1 MTAQRT
7 QKSVRETRI
16 FFWKKQRVAISPST
30 VYTIKMKVVKQVR
43 PIVTYEEIEKDN
55 TDKSILFVDVRSPK
69 EYAKETIPG
78 AVNIPVLDD
87 EARKEVGT
95 LYVSGQ
101 IDEAKMHGIKSISPR
116 LPEMFSRYREYD
128 KEYDRV
134 VLFCS
139 RGGFRSNSIFSLLKS
154 LGMGVYRLEGGYK
167 GYRSHINKQVPE
179 LFEKVQFVTLYGN
192 TGSGK
197 TAILHEMQAQGANI
211 LDLEGC
217 ANHRGS
223 LLGSVGLERKEPNS
237 QKMFE
242 SLLVDTA
249 KNWQKPLIV
258 FTEGESKRIGKVV
271 LPPSLVAAMRSGI
284 NIKIDASLDYRIGL
298 LKQDYV
304 HENKEEINLAL
315 DRLKKYVNDERV
327 EGYKA
332 SILRNDFDAVIEDLL
347 LSYYDPRYN
356 YNKKEYVSSFHNES
370 PAETAEAILAWTKN
384 RAYETN
390 QK

>member
-1 MTAQRT
+1 MTAQEI
-7 QKSVRETRI
+7 QKSVRKTRI
-16 FFWKKQRVAISPST
+16 FSGKRQRVAISPST
-30 VYTIKMKVVKQVR
+30 VYTIKKKVVKQVR
-43 PIVTYEEIEKDN
+43 PIVTYEEIEKDSV
-55 TDKSILFVDVRSPK
+55 DKSILFVDVRSPK

-167 GYRSHINKQVPE
+167 GYRNHINKQVPG

-197 TAILHEMQAQGANI
+197 TAILHEMEARGANT

-249 KNWQKPLIV
+249 KNWQEPLIV

-271 LPPSLVAAMRSGI
+271 LPPSLVDAMRRGI

-304 HENKEEINLAL
+304 HENKEEINKAL
-315 DRLKKYVNDERV
+315 DTLKKYVNDERV

-332 SILRNDFDAVIEDLL
+332 SILQNDFDAVIEDLL

-356 YNKKEYVSSFHNES
+356 YNKKEYVASFHNES
-370 PAETAEAILAWTKN
+370 PAETAEAILAWMKN
-384 RAYETN
+384 REYETIL
-390 QK
+390 K

>member
-1 MTAQRT
+1 L
-7 QKSVRETRI
+7 
-16 FFWKKQRVAISPST
+16 
-30 VYTIKMKVVKQVR
+30 R
-43 PIVTYEEIEKDN
+43 PIVTYEELEKDKA
-55 TDKSILFVDVRSPK
+55 DKSILFVDVRSPK
-69 EYAKETIPG
+69 EYAKATIPG

-87 EARKEVGT
+87 EDRKEVGT
-95 LYVSGQ
+95 LYVSGR
-101 IDEAKMHGIKSISPR
+101 IDEAKMYGINAIAPR
-116 LPEMFSRYREYD
+116 LPEMFARYQGYV
-128 KEYDRV
+128 KAYDRV
-134 VLFCS
+134 VIFCS

-154 LGMGVYRLEGGYK
+154 LGMDVYRLEGGYK
-167 GYRSHINKQVPE
+167 GYRNHINKQVPM
-179 LFEKVQFVTLYGN
+179 LFEKVRFVTLYGN

-197 TAILHEMQAQGANI
+197 TAILHELKERGANI

-249 KNWQKPLIV
+249 KNWQQPLIV

-271 LPPSLVAAMRSGI
+271 LPPALVDAMRRGR
-284 NIKIDASLDYRIGL
+284 NIKIEASLDYRIGL

-304 HENKEEINLAL
+304 HGNKEEINQAL
-315 DRLKKYVNDERV
+315 DGLKQYVNAERV

-332 SILRNDFDAVIEDLL
+332 SILQNDFEAVIEDLL

-356 YNKKEYVSSFHNES
+356 YNKKEYVADFHNES
-370 PAETAEAILAWTKN
+370 PTKTAEAILEWAKN
-384 RAYETN
+384 IEYETDTDQTQEMGQSN
-390 QK
+390 PPV